1 MTDAVEIDT
10 NAILDA
16 VARLDYARAPMEGRK
31 IFIRDTEDLPQWV
44 KDLTC
49 IEDNSCRAPR
59 MIAGCIIYLDA
70 SLNPGQF
77 KVIG

>member
-1 MTDAVEIDT
+1 MTDAVEIDI
-10 NAILDA
+10 NAVLDA
-16 VARLDYARAPMEGRK
+16 VARLDYARAPLEGRK
-31 IFIRDTEDLPQWV
+31 VFIRHYDDIPLW
-44 KDLTC
+44 L
-49 IEDNSCRAPR
+49 RRFLPR

>member
-1 MTDAVEIDT
+1 
-10 NAILDA
+10 
-16 VARLDYARAPMEGRK
+16 MEGRK

-77 KVIG
+77 KVFG